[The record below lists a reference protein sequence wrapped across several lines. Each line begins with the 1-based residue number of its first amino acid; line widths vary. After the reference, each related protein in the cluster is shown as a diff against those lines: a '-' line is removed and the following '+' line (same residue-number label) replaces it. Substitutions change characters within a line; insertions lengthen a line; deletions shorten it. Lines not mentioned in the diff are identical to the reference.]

1 MVKLIETESGL
12 LLDVYVKPLSKESR
26 IVVEDDEVVF
36 YCVEEPVGGKV
47 NREVIKVF
55 SRVLGGQVELVSGFS
70 SRQKRL
76 VVRGV
81 EKSEVEGLLLG
92 L

>member
-1 MVKLIETESGL
+1 MVKLLETERGL
-12 LLDVYVKPLSKESR
+12 LLEVYVKPLSRESR

-36 YCVEEPVGGKV
+36 YCAEEPVGGRV
-47 NREVIKVF
+47 NREMVKVF
-55 SRVLGGQVELVSGFS
+55 SRVLGGRVELVSGFS

-76 VVRGV
+76 AVEGV
-81 EKSEVEGLLLG
+81 DKSEAERVLLG